1 MNLSCVKSIDD
12 PRADDNGVW
21 LHSGKPRRKYK
32 VEFDS
37 NRKEIISATVVNK
50 ESDGSNVYTL
60 VRIYHRHK
68 ATPEFQHHICY
79 VLDAVGHTVQN
90 VVVQYLFEDGVEDP
104 VVLPPHGNSK
114 KKSNIISS
122 HPT

>member
-1 MNLSCVKSIDD
+1 M
-12 PRADDNGVW
+12 
-21 LHSGKPRRKYK
+21 
-32 VEFDS
+32 
-37 NRKEIISATVVNK
+37 
-50 ESDGSNVYTL
+50 
-60 VRIYHRHK
+60 
-68 ATPEFQHHICY
+68 
-79 VLDAVGHTVQN
+79 QN